1 MFIAHD
7 ETGGN
12 VTASEAVKNRKY
24 FCPVCLE
31 RVVLKSGNVKT
42 HHFSHHR
49 IVDCIRHLYKK
60 ESLAHLSAK
69 HELYLTLS
77 RNHKVT
83 MEYYLAEIEQIPDL
97 LVGKRAIEIQY
108 SAISPMLIIERS
120 KGYHTLGMDVIWLL
134 DEMALRVNGIHVIPT
149 HFQLS
154 TQFHGALF
162 TYQGTNR
169 QLKKWVLHH
178 HIGAGRWL
186 FSVEDMDAEALLSE
200 HNLTPHQTHKMNEQ
214 DIKRLIQHERRQ
226 KSRLN
231 PTLTYIY
238 QLGLNPNDL
247 PKHLLYITESERW
260 IMNSPL
266 EWKLYLM
273 YVLERGGFT
282 IDGFRRFI
290 RLREIQGTPQSE
302 QVIHRLLIDYKT
314 LYNSQ

>member
-42 HHFSHHR
+42 PHFSHHR

-69 HELYLTLS
+69 HELYLSLNK
-77 RNHKVT
+77 NHT
-83 MEYYLAEIEQIPDL
+83 AAMEYYLPEIEQIPDL

-108 SAISPMLIIERS
+108 SPISPTLIIERS
-120 KGYHTLGMDVIWLL
+120 KGYHTLGMDVIWVL
-134 DEMALRVNGIHVIPT
+134 DETALRINAAHVIPT

-154 TQFHGALF
+154 TQFQHALF
-162 TYQGTNR
+162 TYHGTNR
-169 QLKKWVLHH
+169 QLKKWMLHH

-186 FSVEDMDAEALLSE
+186 YHVEGMDAEARMLDHE
-200 HNLTPHQTHKMNEQ
+200 AMPRQMHQMNGQ

-238 QLGLNPNDL
+238 QLGLDPADL

-273 YVLERGGFT
+273 FALERGRLT
-282 IDGFRRFI
+282 IEDFRRFI
-290 RLREIQGTPQSE
+290 RLREIQGAPQSE
-302 QVIHRLLIDYKT
+302 QVIHKLLSDYKT